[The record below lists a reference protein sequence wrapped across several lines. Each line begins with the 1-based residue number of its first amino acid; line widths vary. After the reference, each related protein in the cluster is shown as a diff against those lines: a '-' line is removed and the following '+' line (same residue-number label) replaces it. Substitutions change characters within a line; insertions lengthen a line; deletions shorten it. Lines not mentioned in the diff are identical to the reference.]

1 MGEEKS
7 NYVLRAKRERERVRG
22 GVGRGGVVLSYELVS
37 HYLY

>member
-22 GVGRGGVVLSYELVS
+22 GGGEVGVLSYELVS
-37 HYLY
+37 HYIY